1 MTLYIGVDFHPH
13 QQTIAYC
20 NTDQDGETF
29 QTSLVHN
36 MELVRKFYKQ
46 LPPAVVGIEASC
58 RAAWFEHLLSDL
70 GHQLLVGNPTLI
82 RARARSRHK
91 SDKRDADLILDLLLK
106 EEFPALWR
114 RSRESQSVLE
124 QIRFRHQLVKQRT
137 QVCNRLQALA
147 HNADLPKQR
156 MQDQKARAPLT
167 QAKLPETLQFQRDQ
181 LFEILDDL
189 NKRIKVIEQW
199 PELKAANDKQVQLL
213 LSHKRVGILSA
224 LAVVHTLG
232 DVSRFQ
238 TSKQAV
244 AFTGLDPLENSSAG
258 KVRFGSI
265 SKAGNL
271 QLRHLLGQ
279 AIYVAIRYDGEL
291 KAFYKR
297 LAVRRSKSVAKV
309 AATRKLLVS
318 LFIMLRD
325 GIDYKEFKRR
335 GSAFGMPVLCHF
347 DWATSLLCQKQSSNE
362 LDIMGL

>member
-20 NTDQDGETF
+20 NTDQDGEIF

-36 MELVRKFYKQ
+36 VELVRKFYGE
-46 LPPAVVGIEASC
+46 LPKAIVGIEASC
-58 RAAWFEHLLSDL
+58 RATWFEHLLSEL

-106 EEFPALWR
+106 QEFPALWR
-114 RSRESQSVLE
+114 RSMESQSVLE

-137 QVCNRLQALA
+137 QMCNRLQALT
-147 HNADLPKQR
+147 HNAGLPKRR
-156 MQDQKARAPLT
+156 MQTQKARAALM
-167 QAKLPETLQFQRDQ
+167 QAKLSETLEFQRDQ

-189 NKRIKVIEQW
+189 NKRIKVIEDW
-199 PELKAANDKQVQLL
+199 LEIKATNDKKVQLL
-213 LSHKRVGILSA
+213 LSHKGVGTLSA

-258 KVRFGSI
+258 KIRFGSI

-279 AIYVAIRYDGEL
+279 AIHVVTRYDREL
-291 KAFYKR
+291 KSFYKR
-297 LAVRRSKSVAKV
+297 LAARRSKSVAKV
-309 AATRKLLVS
+309 AATRKLLIR

-325 GIDYKEFKRR
+325 GIDYQEFKRR
-335 GSAFGMPVLCHF
+335 GSAVGMPVLC
-347 DWATSLLCQKQSSNE
+347 Q
-362 LDIMGL
+362 GLK